1 MDSQPEPSSTPLPSA
16 PTKPPRV
23 WTVVLAFV
31 LALGVIMVV
40 GSAIVGIAVTREL
53 LRTGG
58 NPQDPAAVTALLE
71 QLKFLPWLLVAGA
84 AVSSTTLLST
94 ALLGGALSPQPL
106 RERLRLQ
113 AGAPLP
119 AWAWGVAV
127 VGCVALGQVLESLS
141 ILTGAWQWTTA
152 LKVVEASRQAPP
164 GLFALLL
171 LFGAVGAGTGEEL
184 FFRGYLQTR
193 LVQRWGR
200 VAGIAVSAT
209 VFGLIHTDPIHTPI
223 ALVLGVFLG
232 WLAER
237 TGSVRLPIVVHVLN
251 NTTSFLL
258 TRYVTPFSQMPAS
271 ANLALVVGCSLLSL
285 GAIVVLRRMGTPA
298 VESRTALAGS

>member
-1 MDSQPEPSSTPLPSA
+1 MDSQPEPSNLPQPSA
-16 PTKPPRV
+16 PAKPPRV

-31 LALGVIMVV
+31 LTLGVIAVV
-40 GSAIVGIAVTREL
+40 GSTLLSIAVTWEL
-53 LRTGG
+53 MRAGG

-71 QLKFLPWLLVAGA
+71 RFKFLPWLLVAGA
-84 AVSSTTLLST
+84 AVSSTTFICT
-94 ALLGGALSPQPL
+94 ALLGGRLSPQPL

-127 VGCVALGQVLESLS
+127 VGCVALGQALESLT
-141 ILTGAWQWTTA
+141 ILTSAWQWTTA
-152 LKVVEASRQAPP
+152 LKVMEASRQAPP

-171 LFGAVGAGTGEEL
+171 LFGALGAGTGEEL
-184 FFRGYLQTR
+184 FFRGYMQTR

-200 VAGIAVSAT
+200 VAGILLTAT
-209 VFGLIHTDPIHTPI
+209 IFGLFHMDLIHTPI
-223 ALVLGVFLG
+223 AMVLGVFLG

-251 NTTSFLL
+251 NATSFLL
-258 TRYVTPFSQMPAS
+258 IRYVTPFSQMPAL
-271 ANLALVVGCSLLSL
+271 ANLALVVGCSLLAG
-285 GAIVVLRRMGTPA
+285 GAVVLLLRTGTSPGEA
-298 VESRTALAGS
+298 RGALTSP